1 MNREELE
8 RTVIEYMDSFT
19 TMTLASCME
28 ERPWAAAVFYARQGW
43 DLIFFSSPASL
54 HSSMFAANPRAAAA
68 IHGDYKGW
76 KEIKGLQMDGT
87 VIRISGARAKAKATT
102 TYLSRYPFVKELLSD
117 PGSISS
123 LLAKKVAK
131 VALYM
136 FRPTTIRYLNNESG
150 FGTRWQLQI
159 RNGRVIG
166 DAMPG

>member
-8 RTVIEYMDSFT
+8 RTVIEHMDSFT
-19 TMTLASCME
+19 TMTLACCTE
-28 ERPWAAAVFYARQGW
+28 EKPWAAAVFYARQGW

-54 HSSMFAANPRAAAA
+54 HSGMFAANPRAAAT
-68 IHGDYKGW
+68 IHGDYTGW
-76 KEIKGLQMDGT
+76 KEIKGLQMEGT
-87 VIRISGARAKAKATT
+87 VIRISGAKAKARATA

-123 LLAKKVAK
+123 LLTKKMASV
-131 VALYM
+131 VLYM

-150 FGTRWQLQI
+150 FGARWQLQI

-166 DAMPG
+166 DAVPG